1 MQRYAR
7 RESPP
12 DITTRPDSSISGRCL
27 TAFLAFV
34 NPMSLPRRHRNNGNA
49 IVAVDLAE
57 RPDDHQAVAA
67 TLKARIEMLEA
78 DIAKLEATAAV
89 HRADFERE
97 RERCER
103 LMAEVLKTTA
113 ELMAA
118 REATARIAGELAAFQ
133 ARPWWRRLFTSFWP
147 VLSGAGLGAQHA

>member
-1 MQRYAR
+1 MPLRPLTSPSAR
-7 RESPP
+7 QSPP
-12 DITTRPDSSISGRCL
+12 AHRRLIRLWWRSS
-27 TAFLAFV
+27 T
-34 NPMSLPRRHRNNGNA
+34 
-49 IVAVDLAE
+49 
-57 RPDDHQAVAA
+57 
-67 TLKARIEMLEA
+67 ARIVTLEA
-78 DIAKLEATAAV
+78 ELTEAAAAV

-103 LMAEVLKTTA
+103 LMVEVLKATA

-147 VLSGAGLGAQHA
+147 VLSGAGLDAQHA

>member
-1 MQRYAR
+1 MPA
-7 RESPP
+7 EM
-12 DITTRPDSSISGRCL
+12 L

-34 NPMSLPRRHRNNGNA
+34 NPTSFPRRHRNNGNA

-89 HRADFERE
+89 HRGDFERE
-97 RERCER
+97 REK
-103 LMAEVLKTTA
+103 VLKTTA

-133 ARPWWRRLFTSFWP
+133 ARPWWRRLFTSFSP
-147 VLSGAGLGAQHA
+147 VLSGAGLDAQHA

>member
-1 MQRYAR
+1 MPA
-7 RESPP
+7 EM
-12 DITTRPDSSISGRCL
+12 L

-118 REATARIAGELAAFQ
+118 REATARIAGELAGLPSETVVAPLVHKLL
-133 ARPWWRRLFTSFWP
+133 AGIEWRR
-147 VLSGAGLGAQHA
+147 SGCAARLAALR

>member
-1 MQRYAR
+1 MRA
-7 RESPP
+7 EM
-12 DITTRPDSSISGRCL
+12 L
-27 TAFLAFV
+27 TAVLAFV
-34 NPMSLPRRHRNNGNA
+34 KPVSLPRRHRDNGNP

-57 RPDDHQAVAA
+57 RPDDHQVA
-67 TLKARIEMLEA
+67 TLKARIESLEA

-103 LMAEVLKTTA
+103 LMAELLKTTA

-118 REATARIAGELAAFQ
+118 REAAARIAGELAAFQ
-133 ARPWWRRLFTSFWP
+133 ASPWWRRLVTSFSP
-147 VLSGAGLGAQHA
+147 VLGGAGLDAQNACAVLASGTSS

>member
-1 MQRYAR
+1 MPA
-7 RESPP
+7 EM
-12 DITTRPDSSISGRCL
+12 L

-34 NPMSLPRRHRNNGNA
+34 NPMSLPRRHRNNGKA

-78 DIAKLEATAAV
+78 DIAKLEATAA
-89 HRADFERE
+89 
-97 RERCER
+97 
-103 LMAEVLKTTA
+103 

-133 ARPWWRRLFTSFWP
+133 ARPWWRRL
-147 VLSGAGLGAQHA
+147 VG